1 MKLAY
6 LLPLS
11 LLAACADDNATK
23 EESRRIFAAATS
35 AMTSAQA
42 KAVVEA
48 RDARYP
54 LAQLVA
60 PAQLTIDFAGAC
72 LFGGSVA
79 LQGTYAGSGA
89 DDRAAFDL
97 AVDFHNC
104 RELAGTI
111 DGGLQWTS
119 EANPSGFAVTMDGG
133 LDWTDE
139 DDAAS
144 CTVDLLLTVDA
155 SGIKYGGHLCGYNV
169 ATELVLGN

>member
-11 LLAACADDNATK
+11 LLAACADDNASK
-23 EESRRIFAAATS
+23 EESRRILAAATS

-54 LAQLVA
+54 LAA
-60 PAQLTIDFAGAC
+60 PAELTIDFAGPC

-79 LQGTYAGSGA
+79 LQGTYAGSAA
-89 DDRAAFDL
+89 DERAAFDL

-119 EANPSGFAVTMDGG
+119 EANSSGFAVTMDGG

-144 CTVDLLLTVDA
+144 CTVELLLTVDA
-155 SGIKYGGHLCGYNV
+155 GGIKYGGHLCGYNV

>member
-11 LLAACADDNATK
+11 LLAACADDNASK
-23 EESRRIFAAATS
+23 EESGRILAAATS
-35 AMTSAQA
+35 AMTTAQA
-42 KAVVEA
+42 NAIGEA

-54 LAQLVA
+54 LALAA
-60 PAQLTIDFAGAC
+60 PAELTIDFAGPC

-79 LQGTYAGSGA
+79 LQGTYADAG
-89 DDRAAFDL
+89 DDQRAAFDL

-111 DGGLQWTS
+111 DGGLQWTA
-119 EANPSGFAVTMDGG
+119 EANPSGVAVTMDGG

-144 CTVDLLLTVDA
+144 CTVELLLTVNE
-155 SGIKYGGHLCGYNV
+155 SGIAYGGHLCGYNV
-169 ATELVLGN
+169 ATELVLGS